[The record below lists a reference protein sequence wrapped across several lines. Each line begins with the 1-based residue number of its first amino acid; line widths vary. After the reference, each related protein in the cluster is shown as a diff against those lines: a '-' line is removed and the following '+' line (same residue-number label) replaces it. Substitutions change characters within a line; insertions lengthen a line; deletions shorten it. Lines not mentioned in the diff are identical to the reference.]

1 MDGINNNVNLNMIS
15 FICYVFGRDNDYIIN
30 VLYSVMFERHRHQKG
45 GAKMSTASGVPK
57 RSPIQVLTRP
67 NVA

>member
-1 MDGINNNVNLNMIS
+1 MLSGISKLGTHQGG
-15 FICYVFGRDNDYIIN
+15 GR
-30 VLYSVMFERHRHQKG
+30 QKG
-45 GAKMSTASGVPK
+45 VKMPTASGVPK

>member
-1 MDGINNNVNLNMIS
+1 MNYVNLNMLIS
-15 FICYVFGRDNDYIIN
+15 IYNVIGRNKKYIIN
-30 VLYSVMFERHRHQKG
+30 VLYLVMFKRRRHQNR
-45 GAKMSTASGVPK
+45 GAKMPTASGVPK